1 MVHVYMTYRAMSDSL
16 QLYGLQ
22 SIRLFCSWNFPGKNN
37 WSAVPYSTP
46 YPTQGSNPGL
56 LHCRRILYQLSH
68 QGSPRILECVGYRFS
83 RGVFLTQESNQGLL
97 HCRWILYQLSHRGS
111 Q

>member
-46 YPTQGSNPGL
+46 YPTQGSNPRLLCL
-56 LHCRRILYQLSH
+56 LHW
-68 QGSPRILECVGYRFS
+68 QGESLPLAPLGEPSLILEWHLWF
-83 RGVFLTQESNQGLL
+83 FLLL
-97 HCRWILYQLSHRGS
+97 ILPLLSLLLV
-111 Q
+111 